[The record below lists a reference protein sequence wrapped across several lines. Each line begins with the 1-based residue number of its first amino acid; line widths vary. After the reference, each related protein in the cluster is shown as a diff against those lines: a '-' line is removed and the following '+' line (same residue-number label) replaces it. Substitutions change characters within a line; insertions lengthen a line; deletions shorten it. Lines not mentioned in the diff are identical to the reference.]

1 MAASDQDSLA
11 RCLDLVLTPVIRF
24 CIRRSIPISDL
35 RNAAKEI
42 FAREAKRELE
52 LSDEKVT
59 VSRLATM
66 TGLHR
71 HDFQDKESLTPPK
84 IEEASIAA
92 RVITTWEVSPRL
104 QTKSGK
110 PKVLSFGERDSE
122 FTKLVESVSQAISPK
137 TVLFQ
142 LERMGAVRTGPRG
155 VKLLRAARTV
165 ERSLEDGFEILTQD
179 LDNLIQAVEANL
191 SGEESVR
198 NLHIRSDFDHVSK
211 KDIDRINR
219 WLLDEGKRFQRK
231 ARQFIAKFDR
241 DITPAKGAPLE
252 EDERCFISIGTFSV
266 SGIFKRMYRP

>member
-110 PKVLSFGERDSE
+110 PK
-122 FTKLVESVSQAISPK
+122 
-137 TVLFQ
+137 
-142 LERMGAVRTGPRG
+142 
-155 VKLLRAARTV
+155 
-165 ERSLEDGFEILTQD
+165 
-179 LDNLIQAVEANL
+179 
-191 SGEESVR
+191 
-198 NLHIRSDFDHVSK
+198 
-211 KDIDRINR
+211 
-219 WLLDEGKRFQRK
+219 
-231 ARQFIAKFDR
+231 
-241 DITPAKGAPLE
+241 
-252 EDERCFISIGTFSV
+252 
-266 SGIFKRMYRP
+266 